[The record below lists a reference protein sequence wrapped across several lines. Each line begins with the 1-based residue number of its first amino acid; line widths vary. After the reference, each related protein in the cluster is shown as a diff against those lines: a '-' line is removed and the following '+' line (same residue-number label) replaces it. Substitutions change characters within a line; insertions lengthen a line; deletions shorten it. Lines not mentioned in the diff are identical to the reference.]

1 MTEPHPP
8 PRDPHLAEVAQWHP
22 IEGTPMKK
30 KVAIGCSIGATI
42 ETYDFIGFGIAA
54 ALYFN
59 NVFFPA
65 TDPLSGTLL
74 SFATLGIGFAVR
86 PLGGIIGGYLGDR
99 IGRKPVLV
107 GSLLLMGIATVL
119 IGVLPTYQQVGV
131 WAGILLVAVRVVQGL
146 AFGAEW
152 GGAILMCFEH
162 APWRKKGLY
171 TGITQAGF
179 PVGLLLA
186 NFAFLV
192 SVPLGDQWAWRV
204 PFLLSAVLIV
214 VGILIRLKI
223 EESPEFEELKEEGE
237 LSKNPLLEVLRDD
250 WRNMLRAFCLRIA
263 ETAGYAVSV
272 TFILSYLSS
281 QKLADRPTTL
291 TALMIAAA
299 LGIFATILWGALTD
313 RIGRRPVYLLGTAL
327 TVVWGVPLFL
337 VVNTGTAIAI
347 IIAFVVS
354 YTICQNSLAGVQGAW
369 FSELFAA
376 KTRTT
381 GASLAYQLSAVVSGF
396 TPLVATALFAG
407 VGWIGPA
414 LLFSAYGLLGLIAAL
429 VTRETWGRA
438 EREEVAA
445 LERTLALPAARS
457 RLRTRK
463 THEHPHRPD
472 LQAAAYRI
480 RLNALH
486 MGEVQGQGYIG
497 QALGV
502 ADVLA
507 VVYTDQLRHRP
518 EDPHWAD
525 RDRFLLSIGHY
536 AIALYAAL
544 AEAGTIPVEEL
555 SDLRLR
561 RVPAADVRHGVL
573 HARHGDL
580 RRLARP
586 RPRRRH
592 RDGAGAAPPGQ
603 PGPRLQPA
611 LRRRARRGLDL
622 GGRAAGRPP
631 RPGQPHR
638 DRRRQRAAGRRA
650 HRRACCAPSRSPTSG
665 ARSAGTPCAS
675 TATTSPRS
683 STRSTSCASTAARP
697 GC

>member
-1 MTEPHPP
+1 MSAQQPP
-8 PRDPHLAEVAQWHP
+8 PRDPHLAEVAHWHP
-22 IEGTPMKK
+22 IEGTPEKK

-42 ETYDFIGFGIAA
+42 ETYDFIGFGTAA

-59 NVFFPA
+59 QVFFPA

-162 APWRKKGLY
+162 APWKKKGLY

-237 LSKNPLLEVLRDD
+237 ISKNPLLEVLRDD
-250 WRNMLRAFCLRIA
+250 WRNVLRAFCLRIA

-299 LGIFATILWGALTD
+299 LGIVATTYWGALTD

-327 TVVWGVPLFL
+327 TVAWGVPLFL

-396 TPLVATALFAG
+396 TPLIATALFAG

-414 LLFSAYGLLGLIAAL
+414 LLFSGYGLLGLIAAL
-429 VTRETWGRA
+429 MTRETWGRA

-445 LERTLALPAARS
+445 LEATLALPS
-457 RLRTRK
+457 
-463 THEHPHRPD
+463 
-472 LQAAAYRI
+472 
-480 RLNALH
+480 
-486 MGEVQGQGYIG
+486 
-497 QALGV
+497 
-502 ADVLA
+502 
-507 VVYTDQLRHRP
+507 TDQK
-518 EDPHWAD
+518 ENA
-525 RDRFLLSIGHY
+525 
-536 AIALYAAL
+536 
-544 AEAGTIPVEEL
+544 
-555 SDLRLR
+555 
-561 RVPAADVRHGVL
+561 
-573 HARHGDL
+573 
-580 RRLARP
+580 
-586 RPRRRH
+586 
-592 RDGAGAAPPGQ
+592 
-603 PGPRLQPA
+603 
-611 LRRRARRGLDL
+611 
-622 GGRAAGRPP
+622 
-631 RPGQPHR
+631 
-638 DRRRQRAAGRRA
+638 
-650 HRRACCAPSRSPTSG
+650 
-665 ARSAGTPCAS
+665 
-675 TATTSPRS
+675 
-683 STRSTSCASTAARP
+683 
-697 GC
+697 

>member
-1 MTEPHPP
+1 MSAQQPP
-8 PRDPHLAEVAQWHP
+8 PRDPHLAEVAHWHP
-22 IEGTPMKK
+22 IEGTPEKK

-42 ETYDFIGFGIAA
+42 ETYDFIGFGTAA

-59 NVFFPA
+59 HVFFPA

-171 TGITQAGF
+171 TGVTQAGF

-223 EESPEFEELKEEGE
+223 EESPEFEELKEEGD
-237 LSKNPLLEVLRDD
+237 LSKNPLVEVLRDD
-250 WRNMLRAFCLRIA
+250 WRNILRAFCLRIA

-281 QKLADRPTTL
+281 QKLADRSTTL

-299 LGIFATILWGALTD
+299 LGILATIYWGALTD

-327 TVVWGVPLFL
+327 MVVWGVPLFL

-347 IIAFVVS
+347 IIAFIVS

-396 TPLVATALFAG
+396 TPLVATALFAAT
-407 VGWIGPA
+407 GWIGPA
-414 LLFSAYGLLGLIAAL
+414 LLFSGYGLLGLIAAL
-429 VTRETWGRA
+429 MTRETWGRA

-445 LERTLALPAARS
+445 LERTLALPSADQ
-457 RLRTRK
+457 K
-463 THEHPHRPD
+463 E
-472 LQAAAYRI
+472 
-480 RLNALH
+480 NA
-486 MGEVQGQGYIG
+486 
-497 QALGV
+497 
-502 ADVLA
+502 
-507 VVYTDQLRHRP
+507 
-518 EDPHWAD
+518 
-525 RDRFLLSIGHY
+525 
-536 AIALYAAL
+536 
-544 AEAGTIPVEEL
+544 
-555 SDLRLR
+555 
-561 RVPAADVRHGVL
+561 
-573 HARHGDL
+573 
-580 RRLARP
+580 
-586 RPRRRH
+586 
-592 RDGAGAAPPGQ
+592 
-603 PGPRLQPA
+603 
-611 LRRRARRGLDL
+611 
-622 GGRAAGRPP
+622 
-631 RPGQPHR
+631 
-638 DRRRQRAAGRRA
+638 
-650 HRRACCAPSRSPTSG
+650 
-665 ARSAGTPCAS
+665 
-675 TATTSPRS
+675 
-683 STRSTSCASTAARP
+683 
-697 GC
+697 

>member
-1 MTEPHPP
+1 MTERHPP
-8 PRDPHLAEVAQWHP
+8 LRDPHLEEVAHWHP
-22 IEGTPMKK
+22 IEGTPEKK

-42 ETYDFIGFGIAA
+42 ETYDFIGFGTAA

-59 NVFFPA
+59 QVFFPA

-162 APWRKKGLY
+162 APWKKKGLY

-186 NFAFLV
+186 NLAFLV

-237 LSKNPLLEVLRDD
+237 ISKNPLLEVLRDD
-250 WRNMLRAFCLRIA
+250 WRNVLRAFCLRIA

-299 LGIFATILWGALTD
+299 LGIVATTLWGALTD
-313 RIGRRPVYLLGTAL
+313 RVGRRPVYLLGTAL
-327 TVVWGVPLFL
+327 TVAWGVPLFL

-396 TPLVATALFAG
+396 TPLIATALFAG

-414 LLFSAYGLLGLIAAL
+414 LLFSGYGLLGLIAAL
-429 VTRETWGRA
+429 MTRETWGRA

-445 LERTLALPAARS
+445 LERTLALPSANQ
-457 RLRTRK
+457 K
-463 THEHPHRPD
+463 E
-472 LQAAAYRI
+472 
-480 RLNALH
+480 NA
-486 MGEVQGQGYIG
+486 
-497 QALGV
+497 
-502 ADVLA
+502 
-507 VVYTDQLRHRP
+507 
-518 EDPHWAD
+518 
-525 RDRFLLSIGHY
+525 
-536 AIALYAAL
+536 
-544 AEAGTIPVEEL
+544 
-555 SDLRLR
+555 
-561 RVPAADVRHGVL
+561 
-573 HARHGDL
+573 
-580 RRLARP
+580 
-586 RPRRRH
+586 
-592 RDGAGAAPPGQ
+592 
-603 PGPRLQPA
+603 
-611 LRRRARRGLDL
+611 
-622 GGRAAGRPP
+622 
-631 RPGQPHR
+631 
-638 DRRRQRAAGRRA
+638 
-650 HRRACCAPSRSPTSG
+650 
-665 ARSAGTPCAS
+665 
-675 TATTSPRS
+675 
-683 STRSTSCASTAARP
+683 
-697 GC
+697 

>member
-1 MTEPHPP
+1 MTAQQPP
-8 PRDPHLAEVAQWHP
+8 PGDPHLAEVAHWHP
-22 IEGTPMKK
+22 IEGTPEKK

-42 ETYDFIGFGIAA
+42 ETYDFIGFGTAA

-59 NVFFPA
+59 QVFFPA

-119 IGVLPTYQQVGV
+119 IGLLPTYQQVGV

-192 SVPLGDQWAWRV
+192 SVGLGDQWAWGV

-237 LSKNPLLEVLRDD
+237 ISKNPLLEVLRDD
-250 WRNMLRAFCLRIA
+250 WRNIVRAFCLRIA

-281 QKLADRPTTL
+281 QKLADRATTL

-299 LGIFATILWGALTD
+299 LGIVATTLWGALTD

-327 TVVWGVPLFL
+327 TIVWGVPLFL
-337 VVNTGTAIAI
+337 VVNTGAAIAI
-347 IIAFVVS
+347 IIAFIVS

-414 LLFSAYGLLGLIAAL
+414 LLFSGYGLLGLIAAL
-429 VTRETWGRA
+429 VTRETWGRS
-438 EREEVAA
+438 ERAEVAA
-445 LERTLALPAARS
+445 LEASLALPSASQKDANQ
-457 RLRTRK
+457 K
-463 THEHPHRPD
+463 E
-472 LQAAAYRI
+472 
-480 RLNALH
+480 NA
-486 MGEVQGQGYIG
+486 
-497 QALGV
+497 
-502 ADVLA
+502 
-507 VVYTDQLRHRP
+507 
-518 EDPHWAD
+518 
-525 RDRFLLSIGHY
+525 
-536 AIALYAAL
+536 
-544 AEAGTIPVEEL
+544 
-555 SDLRLR
+555 
-561 RVPAADVRHGVL
+561 
-573 HARHGDL
+573 
-580 RRLARP
+580 
-586 RPRRRH
+586 
-592 RDGAGAAPPGQ
+592 
-603 PGPRLQPA
+603 
-611 LRRRARRGLDL
+611 
-622 GGRAAGRPP
+622 
-631 RPGQPHR
+631 
-638 DRRRQRAAGRRA
+638 
-650 HRRACCAPSRSPTSG
+650 
-665 ARSAGTPCAS
+665 
-675 TATTSPRS
+675 
-683 STRSTSCASTAARP
+683 
-697 GC
+697 